1 MAPSLQ
7 ALDHVHVFV
16 AERSAAEVW
25 YRDVLGFEVMPE
37 LKFWAADG
45 GPLTLRD
52 ASDSIHLA
60 LFEREVKPCRS
71 TIALRA
77 SADQYR
83 QWKEHLSS
91 LLPGQV
97 TEEDHEA
104 SISLYFSDP
113 DGNPFEI
120 TTYEVATLRA
130 SSAA

>member
-1 MAPSLQ
+1 LLSPPDRSTIKPLATSLDEFHPDSRH
-7 ALDHVHVFV
+7 A
-16 AERSAAEVW
+16 R
-25 YRDVLGFEVMPE
+25 
-37 LKFWAADG
+37 AADG

-52 ASDSIHLA
+52 ASDSIHVA

-71 TIALRA
+71 TVALRA
-77 SADQYR
+77 SAEQYR
-83 QWKEHLSS
+83 QWKEHLRS
-91 LLPGQV
+91 LLPGQF

-120 TTYEVATLRA
+120 TTYEVTALRA